1 LGDVYHKGGDMKK
14 AKFHFE
20 AAAMA
25 GNEVAR
31 CIVGIHEYNSGNIEQ
46 AGKHWTIAASSG
58 NYIAMHHLRIAVEK
72 GFVSRES
79 IDSTL
84 AAYNSSCVEM
94 RSEARDTYI
103 RVIMGMDES
112 TNNT

>member
-31 CIVGIHEYNSGNIEQ
+31 CIVGIHDIILEILNEL
-46 AGKHWTIAASSG
+46 SSIG
-58 NYIAMHHLRIAVEK
+58 QLQHQVGI
-72 GFVSRES
+72 
-79 IDSTL
+79 TL
-84 AAYNSSCVEM
+84 PC
-94 RSEARDTYI
+94 I
-103 RVIMGMDES
+103 I
-112 TNNT
+112 